1 MMKVPG
7 GRLKPRWSEMS
18 ELAFKV
24 MQNEMERM
32 RIQHSRSGQRM
43 NAGKEA
49 ASREGNEAW
58 KQLSSDDRK

>member
-1 MMKVPG
+1 M
-7 GRLKPRWSEMS
+7 KPRWSEMS

-32 RIQHSRSGQRM
+32 RIQHSRSVQRM

-49 ASREGNEAW
+49 ANREGNEAW